1 MKEEKTKTKK
11 KGLYYFLLIVSVL
24 LLAAA
29 TVLTVYFAT
38 NNTDDLAENPPVDD
52 NKDDDDN
59 KPEEPD
65 EPTGGETLYVAP
77 VEAEGFSVEHNA
89 VYANTITGFYY
100 RHQGVDFA
108 AEAGAEV
115 YAIADGTVTSVSLS
129 EELGNLITVDHG
141 DGLVSVYR
149 FVEPVDGL
157 EEGDKVRQGDKIA
170 SVAEAYG
177 SEAGAGTHLHFEM
190 TLDGE
195 QTDPAEYLEPVYSE
209 K

>member
-52 NKDDDDN
+52 NNDDDD

-77 VEAEGFSVEHNA
+77 VEADGYSVEHDT
-89 VYANTITGFYY
+89 VYANTVTGFYY

-157 EEGDKVRQGDKIA
+157 KEGDKVKQGDKIA

>member
-52 NKDDDDN
+52 NKDDDD

>member
-38 NNTDDLAENPPVDD
+38 NNTDDLAENPPADD
-52 NKDDDDN
+52 NKDDDDD

-77 VEAEGFSVEHNA
+77 VEADGFSVEHNA

-149 FVEPVDGL
+149 FVEPADAV
-157 EEGDKVRQGDKIA
+157 EGGDMVRHGEKVASLVGA
-170 SVAEAYG
+170 HSVAR
-177 SEAGAGTHLHFEM
+177 GA
-190 TLDGE
+190 
-195 QTDPAEYLEPVYSE
+195 
-209 K
+209 

>member
-38 NNTDDLAENPPVDD
+38 NNTDDLAENPPADD
-52 NKDDDDN
+52 NKDDDDD

-77 VEAEGFSVEHNA
+77 VEADGFSVEHNA

-115 YAIADGTVTSVSLS
+115 MLGLLSGS
-129 EELGNLITVDHG
+129 EEERPSFRETHKSF
-141 DGLVSVYR
+141 LVKGKTTR
-149 FVEPVDGL
+149 
-157 EEGDKVRQGDKIA
+157 
-170 SVAEAYG
+170 
-177 SEAGAGTHLHFEM
+177 
-190 TLDGE
+190 
-195 QTDPAEYLEPVYSE
+195 
-209 K
+209 